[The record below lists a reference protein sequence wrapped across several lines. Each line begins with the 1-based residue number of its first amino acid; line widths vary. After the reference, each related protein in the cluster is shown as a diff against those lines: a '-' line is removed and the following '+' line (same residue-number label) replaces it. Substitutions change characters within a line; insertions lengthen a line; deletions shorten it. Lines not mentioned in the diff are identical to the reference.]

1 MPFTWFLALRF
12 FRDGRS
18 QTALIVVGVA
28 VGVAVQVFITALI
41 AGLQEDLIDK
51 TLGSLAHVTLEP
63 PEEVARPL
71 QHGDPA
77 AGVFLGRD
85 IQRPSQRLRSIDEW
99 PATAE
104 RARELRGVTVVSP
117 RAAGPALA
125 RRGSVT
131 ATVLVQG
138 VRPEEYARVVPIA
151 ENMVAGEYR
160 VGGQDA
166 ILGDDLAAELG
177 VSLGDTVRVTAGDGS
192 EARFIVR
199 GMFSLGGPASDSQ
212 WILVALRSAQTL
224 FLIPGGVTHL
234 DVKVDD
240 VFAAE
245 EVATRLHRRT
255 GLTAESWMAKNAQL
269 LSALRSQSMSTT
281 LIRVFVLIAVAM
293 GIASVLVVSVVQK
306 QGQIGILRA
315 IGTSRSAI
323 LRIFLLQGAL
333 LGVLGALLGS
343 GLGVLLLAAFQDAM
357 SRVPS
362 GPTFRIRYEL
372 WVFGGAAGLA
382 ILTGVLAAAMP
393 ALRAARLDPA
403 VAIRHG

>member
-71 QHGDPA
+71 LRPDPA
-77 AGVFLGRD
+77 EGVFVGRD

-99 PATAE
+99 PATAA
-104 RARELRGVTVVSP
+104 RTRELRGVTVVAP
-117 RAAGPALA
+117 RVSGPALA

-131 ATVLVQG
+131 ATVLLQG
-138 VRPEEYARVVPIA
+138 VRPDEYARVVPIA
-151 ENMVAGEYR
+151 ENIVAGEYR
-160 VGGQDA
+160 VGGQDTV
-166 ILGDDLAAELG
+166 LGDELAAELG

-199 GMFSLGGPASDSQ
+199 GIFDLGGPASDSQ
-212 WILVALRSAQTL
+212 WLLVALRSAQAL
-224 FLIPGGVTHL
+224 LQIPGGVTHL

-245 EVATRLHRRT
+245 EVATRLR
-255 GLTAESWMAKNAQL
+255 
-269 LSALRSQSMSTT
+269 
-281 LIRVFVLIAVAM
+281 
-293 GIASVLVVSVVQK
+293 
-306 QGQIGILRA
+306 
-315 IGTSRSAI
+315 
-323 LRIFLLQGAL
+323 
-333 LGVLGALLGS
+333 
-343 GLGVLLLAAFQDAM
+343 
-357 SRVPS
+357 
-362 GPTFRIRYEL
+362 
-372 WVFGGAAGLA
+372 
-382 ILTGVLAAAMP
+382 
-393 ALRAARLDPA
+393 
-403 VAIRHG
+403 